1 MYSSNR
7 LIDRCRSNNS
17 IMQRAKPALLISS
30 ARIRAPMK
38 GRYYWPDTLDFIK
51 YDRPGSTYLPLNYIG
66 PCNRIE
72 LTDKGIF
79 YREIATIPEGRR
91 EGYALY

>member
-1 MYSSNR
+1 MYSNNR

-17 IMQRAKPALLISS
+17 IMQRAKPVLLISS
-30 ARIRAPMK
+30 ARMHAPMK
-38 GRYYWPDTLDFIK
+38 DRYDWPDTLDLIE

-79 YREIATIPEGRR
+79 YREITTIPEGRR
-91 EGYALY
+91 ERYALY